1 MAPAIRGVPQLG
13 EMAALMDRLPAIA
26 DLERRAMRRLPAFAR
41 EYMVSGTGDEATVRR
56 NRSAFEAVTFRPQ
69 FLKGELDPD
78 TATTLFGR
86 RYSAPIGIAPV
97 GLTGLI
103 WPGADEILAHL
114 AADRRIPHTLSTV
127 ATTKPE
133 TVGPITRGHGWF
145 QLYPPRD
152 HAIRDDLIERAAASG
167 FDVMVVTADVPAPS
181 RRERQR
187 RAQVRV
193 PPAIGPSLVAQAAMH
208 PAWTAATLRRG
219 LPKFETLEP
228 YIDRSTLKQMS
239 GFIGA
244 RLGGTLSWDYLAEI
258 RERWDGP
265 LVVKGILDTDDA
277 ARCVDAGADAV
288 QVSNHGGRQLEAAPS
303 PLEALP
309 DIVERVD
316 GRVPVLLDSG
326 VRSGADV
333 ARALA
338 LGADFVFAGRAF
350 LFGIA
355 ALGTKGADHAFE
367 ILRDGLVNVMHQTGC
382 ATIDELRARGVAVDG

>member
-1 MAPAIRGVPQLG
+1 MA
-13 EMAALMDRLPAIA
+13 ELMDRYPAIA
-26 DLERRAMRRLPAFAR
+26 DLERRAMRRLPSFAR
-41 EYMVSGTGDEATVRR
+41 EYLVSGTGDEATVRR

-69 FLKGELDPD
+69 FLKGELEPD
-78 TATTLFGR
+78 TGTTLFGR
-86 RYSAPIGIAPV
+86 RYAAPIGAAPV

-103 WPGADEILAHL
+103 WPGTDETLARL
-114 AADRRIPHTLSTV
+114 AAERRIPHTLSTV

-133 TVGPITRGHGWF
+133 TVGPLTRGHGWF
-145 QLYPPRD
+145 QLYPPRE
-152 HAIRDDLIERAAASG
+152 ASIRDDLIERAAASG

-187 RAQVRV
+187 RARVRV
-193 PPAIGPSLVAQAAMH
+193 PPVIGPTLVAQAAIH
-208 PAWTAATLRRG
+208 PSWTVATLRKG
-219 LPKFETLEP
+219 IPKFETLEP
-228 YIDRSTLKQMS
+228 YIDSSTLRQMS

-258 RERWDGP
+258 RKRWDGP
-265 LVVKGILDTDDA
+265 LVVKGILDVDDA
-277 ARCVDAGADAV
+277 ERCLAEGADAV

-303 PLEALP
+303 PLEAL
-309 DIVERVD
+309 DAILERVD
-316 GRVPVLLDSG
+316 GRAPVLLDSG

-355 ALGTKGADHAFE
+355 ALGERGADHAFE
-367 ILRDGLVNVMHQTGC
+367 ILHDGLVNVMHQTGC
-382 ATIDELRARGVAVDG
+382 STIDELRTRGVGVDG